1 MESLYFIHTNVNRFS
16 LACELTGDDRNTK
29 CNIENDLRVL

>member
-1 MESLYFIHTNVNRFS
+1 MERLYFIHINVNRFS
-16 LACELTGDDRNTK
+16 LACELTIDDRNTK